1 MNHILC
7 SDHFVNNSIEVVG
20 VQDRINTILNE
31 TFQLTV
37 RQQIYEDD
45 EDLDKELDCS
55 PRNFNKGSKHG
66 TATGM
71 SQPLQLK
78 IHKAKGKKV
87 EELSEESNSA
97 DDSEEE
103 KRIAMAFQHVKGKEE
118 VYKKNRCLTMTKN
131 KVGIAIANDDN

>member
-55 PRNFNKGSKHG
+55 PGNFSKGSKYG
-66 TATGM
+66 TVTGM
-71 SQPLQLK
+71 S
-78 IHKAKGKKV
+78 
-87 EELSEESNSA
+87 
-97 DDSEEE
+97 
-103 KRIAMAFQHVKGKEE
+103 
-118 VYKKNRCLTMTKN
+118 
-131 KVGIAIANDDN
+131 